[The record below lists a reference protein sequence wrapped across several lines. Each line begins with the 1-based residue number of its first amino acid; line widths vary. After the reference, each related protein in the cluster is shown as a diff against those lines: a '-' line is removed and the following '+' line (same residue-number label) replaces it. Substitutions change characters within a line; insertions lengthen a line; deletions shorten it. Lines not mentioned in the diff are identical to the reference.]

1 MRKSSGESAAI
12 NPFMALTWTDL
23 EEWAGA
29 KILSRG
35 KAYQRSGQVEG
46 LGITPQHEL
55 VAWVQGSARYATQ
68 VSCQAGELSSACT
81 CPYGTDCKHAVAVVI
96 DYLQAVKKGKTIPR
110 VPEND
115 KRLIM
120 IEEGK
125 TEWPEDPKEGWED
138 DLEEEQ
144 EVSATRSP
152 DDLDAYLKGR
162 SKAELRK
169 IVLEIVKNHP
179 QIELE
184 LLSNPRISQ
193 PSAER
198 LAQMLSREID
208 QVSRE
213 SAWSSHWSDD
223 EQIPDYSGVRNGL
236 QTLFNTGHFDEIIHL
251 GKKLFSKGTAQINQS
266 NDEGETIDE
275 ISQTLEI
282 VFKALKHSSLTN
294 IEKMEQAIKWELA
307 DEFDLTDSLT
317 SFWKTPFDAKE
328 WSPVA
333 DLLLKQLGEIPPA
346 KEKEDFHYRYTR
358 DKLTDHIIRALE
370 KAGRGE
376 EILALCIKEAPL
388 TQSYTR
394 LVRLLRKLN
403 KDELAEE
410 WIRKGIRA
418 TRDRSPG
425 IAADLVQQ
433 MLEIRKAKQD
443 WPFCAAIVA
452 AGFFESHKM
461 ETYTELKHYCEK
473 IGVWEK
479 VRQKLLLFLNTGT
492 RPSGEEWP
500 LPHPGIEPGRNWPG
514 LRPPFTG
521 TLIEI
526 ALLEKDCEEA
536 LRLYDEDM
544 RKQKKT
550 SPWNFSA
557 AYGLREQIAEAV
569 KNKYPDRSIAIWK
582 DIAKNHIERTLPKEY
597 AVALGYLKK
606 IQGVMVKN
614 GQESEFKAYIALLKA
629 QHIRKIRLVELL
641 DSLMGRRI
649 VDG

>member
-346 KEKEDFHYRYTR
+346 K
-358 DKLTDHIIRALE
+358 
-370 KAGRGE
+370 
-376 EILALCIKEAPL
+376 
-388 TQSYTR
+388 
-394 LVRLLRKLN
+394 
-403 KDELAEE
+403 
-410 WIRKGIRA
+410 
-418 TRDRSPG
+418 
-425 IAADLVQQ
+425 
-433 MLEIRKAKQD
+433 
-443 WPFCAAIVA
+443 
-452 AGFFESHKM
+452 
-461 ETYTELKHYCEK
+461 
-473 IGVWEK
+473 
-479 VRQKLLLFLNTGT
+479 
-492 RPSGEEWP
+492 
-500 LPHPGIEPGRNWPG
+500 
-514 LRPPFTG
+514 
-521 TLIEI
+521 
-526 ALLEKDCEEA
+526 
-536 LRLYDEDM
+536 
-544 RKQKKT
+544 
-550 SPWNFSA
+550 
-557 AYGLREQIAEAV
+557 
-569 KNKYPDRSIAIWK
+569 
-582 DIAKNHIERTLPKEY
+582 
-597 AVALGYLKK
+597 
-606 IQGVMVKN
+606 
-614 GQESEFKAYIALLKA
+614 
-629 QHIRKIRLVELL
+629 
-641 DSLMGRRI
+641 
-649 VDG
+649 